1 MKQARA
7 AKSSAKTSKI
17 RAKKAARAKP
27 VAKAKKAKKAEKP
40 AKASSK
46 LKLLKEKPKAEEMG
60 QNLKKI
66 LQNPVEP
73 FFKAWKPKNESL
85 EAGILKCLDDWK
97 VPEKEK
103 PQAYVNIMEKVQAVM
118 RKENLSPAIEEQLA
132 ERFSKDRVHKIGS
145 IFSMKPKTCVR
156 LNFLKA
162 DIRGFGESLAA
173 KELKIK
179 KSAISPWAF
188 EVGKPEDAIQHPVF
202 ERGLIDF
209 QDEGSQLIALLS
221 NARPGH
227 RVLDMVA
234 GDGSHALSMGSMM
247 RNKGSLFIYDADGK
261 KLKNFKERAQKAGI
275 DSYRILTDSQISEV
289 KSLDVVIVEAPS
301 SSLGQ
306 IGHKPDLKVRFNKD
320 ELGRIHKLQAALL
333 REGARKL
340 KLGGYLIYATS
351 TMNKSENEGQ
361 IEHFLRT
368 SHNSFRLVPMSQYLQ
383 DFTIPYMENFFH
395 FKWDAKTLASM
406 AESDPFLF
414 LSPDVHGCQ
423 GMFVAVIQRTRI
435 ST

>member
-7 AKSSAKTSKI
+7 AKSSAKTSKSK
-17 RAKKAARAKP
+17 AKK
-27 VAKAKKAKKAEKP
+27 VAKAKPAPKPKKAPKP
-40 AKASSK
+40 AKAAAK
-46 LKLLKEKPKAEEMG
+46 LKLIKEKPKKDEGG

-66 LQNPVEP
+66 LLNPVEP
-73 FFKAWKPKNESL
+73 FFKAWKPKNENL
-85 EAGILKCLDDWK
+85 ENGIMRCLGDWK
-97 VPEKEK
+97 VPEKDQ

-118 RKENLSPAIEEQLA
+118 RKENLPASIEEQLS
-132 ERFSKDRVHKIGS
+132 ERFTKDRIHKIGS
-145 IFSMKPKTCVR
+145 IFSIKPKTFVR

-162 DIRGFGESLAA
+162 DVRGFEESLAA
-173 KELKIK
+173 KSLKIK
-179 KSAISPWAF
+179 KSSLSPWAF
-188 EVGKPEDAIQHPVF
+188 EVGKPEEAIQHPIY
-202 ERGLIDF
+202 ERGLVEF

-234 GDGSHALSMGSMM
+234 GDGSHALTIGSMM
-247 RNKGSLFIYDADGK
+247 RNKGSLFVYDADGK

-289 KSLDVVIVEAPS
+289 KSLDIVIVEAPS

-306 IGHKPDLKVRFNKD
+306 VAHKPDLKWRFNKD

-340 KLGGYLIYATS
+340 KLGGYLIYATT
-351 TMNKSENEGQ
+351 TMNKSENEAQ

-368 SHNSFRLVPMSQYLQ
+368 SHNSFRLVPMSQYMQ
-383 DFTIPYMENFFH
+383 DFTIPYMENFFN
-395 FKWDAKTLASM
+395 FKWDPKTLASLTE
-406 AESDPFLF
+406 ADPFMF
-414 LSPDVHGCQ
+414 LSPDVHGSQ